1 MSFKSF
7 DSSLAPEP
15 LHMPPPPHLHIV
27 VQVHS
32 GIPILAEAYTD
43 ETAAIDRAEELKT
56 DANLEYDVV
65 DVFDAQLK

>member
-1 MSFKSF
+1 MS
-7 DSSLAPEP
+7 P
-15 LHMPPPPHLHIV
+15 HITTPPHPHIV